1 MKLIFLFIGILILL
15 DYCYTQLTIV
25 GSEPSYGSAPRLNIK
40 KSIITKKPLGH
51 MYWGKDG
58 PRETWPHNVCVSP
71 RLKVE
76 GSSSSLG
83 LVKGSKPFSERR
95 SKGNR
100 GNEVCGKRSGLGR
113 KEVGCE
119 IKSYDP
125 TICGTPKILG
135 AEESSS
141 WHPSQLPMLVSCR
154 SLWSLIG
161 SNMRI

>member
-1 MKLIFLFIGILILL
+1 MNFIGK
-15 DYCYTQLTIV
+15 
-25 GSEPSYGSAPRLNIK
+25 G
-40 KSIITKKPLGH
+40 
-51 MYWGKDG
+51 GKDG

-76 GSSSSLG
+76 GSSSSSG

-100 GNEVCGKRSGLGR
+100 GNEVCRKRSGLGR

-119 IKSYDP
+119 RKSYDP

-141 WHPSQLPMLVSCR
+141 WHPSQLPMLVSCG
-154 SLWSLIG
+154 SL
-161 SNMRI
+161 